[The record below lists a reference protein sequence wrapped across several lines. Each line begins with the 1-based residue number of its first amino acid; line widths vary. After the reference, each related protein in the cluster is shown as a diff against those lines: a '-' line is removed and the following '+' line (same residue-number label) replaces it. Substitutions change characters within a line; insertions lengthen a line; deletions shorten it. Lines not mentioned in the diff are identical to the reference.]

1 MMPINDC
8 ERVKNIVPK
17 SLFLNLSLPLPAKY
31 TSYMEIQE
39 LQKLYARHPQVRAL
53 RRALANERKR
63 SVVLS
68 GLHGSAAAM
77 AFAAL
82 GYDESGADAKAVDSA
97 VPALPNLFL
106 FVLDD
111 QDEAGYF
118 YHDLVQVLGDERVLF
133 FPSSFRRAVK
143 FGQRDA
149 ASEILRTEVLSR
161 LKPLSNSPRGGEDC
175 LSSSEQDAKG
185 HAALPPT
192 GGAGRGASLTF
203 IVTYPEALAERVVT
217 EKQLSERT
225 LEIRVGEQVDSSF
238 VAQTLLEF
246 GFQRTDYVYEPG
258 QFAVRGSLIDVYS
271 FSHELPFRI
280 DFFGDEVDSI
290 RTFEVE
296 SQLSRDRR
304 EAVTLVPELSA
315 EGAGLVPVA
324 DLLPAATVVVS
335 KNLVYVAQRIGQ
347 IWEEGFSQ
355 QALLVEQA
363 QQTNPKKTHPQTP
376 PDTEERKTPPL
387 PPPVREGSGLRDEA
401 PLLRKELLLI
411 DALTFQQGF
420 EPFRRIELSSHAP
433 NTSLAAQTSSSHTA
447 QPTPLPHGRGQGVGL
462 SFSTSPQPIFHKN
475 FDLLRSSFTDYL
487 ARGYKIY
494 ILADSAKQTD
504 RLKAIFE
511 HEEEEWGK
519 GLFVPVSKTL
529 HAGFA
534 DDALKVCLFTDHQ
547 IFDRFHKYNL
557 RSDRARSGKVA
568 LSLKELREFEVGDYV
583 VHVDHG
589 IGRFGGLVRV
599 PVNRPASNTEQST
612 PLPDGRGQGVGLQEM
627 IKITYEHDDVVY
639 VSIHA
644 LHKVSK
650 YKGKE
655 GEPPRISRLG
665 TGAWERMK
673 ERTKSKIK
681 DIARDLIRLYSR
693 RREEKGFKYSP
704 DSYLQ
709 HELEASFLYEDTP
722 DQLKATND
730 VKADMERQR
739 PMDRLV
745 CGDVG
750 FGKTEVAVRAAFK
763 AAVDGKQTAVMV
775 PTTVLAFQHFRT
787 FSERLR
793 DLPVRVD
800 YLTRARTPKQT
811 KEVLADLAAG
821 KIDIIIGTHKL
832 IGKSVKFK
840 DLGLLIIDE
849 EQKFGVATK
858 EKLRQMKVNVD
869 TLTLTATPIPRT
881 LQFSLMGAR
890 DLSVIQTPPPN
901 RYPIQTE
908 VHTFSPEVIAE
919 AVGFEMSRG
928 GQVFI
933 VNNRIAGLKELE
945 DLVHKYVP
953 DARVAV
959 GHGQMHPEELERIM
973 LDFAAG
979 EYDVLISTTI
989 IESGLDI
996 PNANTIIICGAHNF
1010 GLSDLHQMRG
1020 RVGRSNKKAFCYLM
1034 APPLAALPQDSRR
1047 RLQAIENFSDLGSGI
1062 HIAMQD
1068 LDIRGAGNLLGAEQS
1083 GFIADL
1089 GYETY
1094 QKILSEAVKELKN
1107 DEFKDL
1113 YAEQVASGEVT
1124 SGEAFVDECQLE
1136 SDMPMS
1142 FPETY
1147 VPGSA
1152 ERMLLYRELDGL
1164 ETEEAI
1170 EAFRRRLQDRFGPI
1184 PETAQELIRVVRLRR
1199 LGKYFGAERV
1209 MLKNGRM
1216 RLYFV
1221 KDDDSPFFQS
1231 EAFGKCI
1238 AYFSMHAID
1247 CQLDEVK
1254 GRRSMLIRGV
1264 DTVKA
1269 ACAVLEEMQQI
1280 NGLTN

>member
-1 MMPINDC
+1 
-8 ERVKNIVPK
+8 
-17 SLFLNLSLPLPAKY
+17 
-31 TSYMEIQE
+31 MEITE
-39 LQKLYARHPQVRAL
+39 LQALYARHPQVKAL
-53 RRALANERKR
+53 SRALANDNKR
-63 SVVLS
+63 TIRLA
-68 GLHGSAAAM
+68 GLQASSAPM
-77 AFAAL
+77 VFAAL
-82 GYDESGADAKAVDSA
+82 REREAH
-97 VPALPNLFL
+97 PF
-106 FVLDD
+106 FFILDD
-111 QDEAGYF
+111 QEEAGYF
-118 YHDLVQVLGDERVLF
+118 YHDLVQVLGEEKVLF
-133 FPSSFRRAVK
+133 FPSTYRRAVK

-149 ASEILRTEVLSR
+149 ANEILRTEVL
-161 LKPLSNSPRGGEDC
+161 
-175 LSSSEQDAKG
+175 AKWMASG
-185 HAALPPT
+185 T
-192 GGAGRGASLTF
+192 G
-203 IVTYPEALAERVVT
+203 IYVVTYPEAIAERVVS
-217 EKQLSERT
+217 KKT
-225 LEIRVGEQVDSSF
+225 LEESTLQIRVGEELDITF
-238 VAQTLLEF
+238 VEQTLLEF

-258 QFAVRGSLIDVYS
+258 QFAVRGSLVDVFS
-271 FSHELPFRI
+271 FSCEYPYRI

-296 SQLSRDRR
+296 SQLSRGQQ
-304 EAVTLVPELSA
+304 EIISLVPELS
-315 EGAGLVPVA
+315 EELTDRVPLST
-324 DLLPAATVVVS
+324 LLPPDTIVVA
-335 KNLVYVAQRIGQ
+335 KNLTYVAERIGQ
-347 IWEEGFSQ
+347 IWEEGFSR
-355 QALLVEQA
+355 QAKISLS
-363 QQTNPKKTHPQTP
+363 
-376 PDTEERKTPPL
+376 PDPS
-387 PPPVREGSGLRDEA
+387 PVREGSGLYDEA
-401 PLLRKELLLI
+401 SLLQKERLLI
-411 DALTFQQGF
+411 DAPTFEKGF
-420 EPFRRIELSSHAP
+420 SEFRRVEMASAP
-433 NTSLAAQTSSSHTA
+433 SLT
-447 QPTPLPHGRGQGVGL
+447 GRAGGES
-462 SFSTSPQPIFHKN
+462 SFSFSITPQPIFYKN
-475 FDLLRSSFTDYL
+475 FDLVTSTFQDYL
-487 ARGYKIY
+487 AKGYTLY
-494 ILADSAKQTD
+494 ILADSQKQID
-504 RLKAIFE
+504 RLKEILATAGISF
-511 HEEEEWGK
+511 G
-519 GLFVPVSKTL
+519 PVNRTL

-534 DDALKVCLFTDHQ
+534 DNDLKICLFTDHQ

-568 LSLKELREFEVGDYV
+568 MSLKELQEFEVGDYV

-589 IGRFGGLVRV
+589 IGRFGGLIRV
-599 PVNRPASNTEQST
+599 PQA
-612 PLPDGRGQGVGLQEM
+612 DGHLQEM

-693 RREEKGFKYSP
+693 RREEKGFKFSP
-704 DSYLQ
+704 DTYMQ
-709 HELEASFLYEDTP
+709 NELEASFLYEDTP

-730 VKADMERQR
+730 VKADMERSR

-763 AAVDGKQTAVMV
+763 AAVDGKQVAVMV
-775 PTTVLAFQHFRT
+775 PTTVLAFQHFNT
-787 FSERLR
+787 FSDRLR

-800 YLTRARTPKQT
+800 YLSRARTPKQT
-811 KEVLADLAAG
+811 KAILEDLAAG
-821 KIDIIIGTHKL
+821 KIDILVGTHKL
-832 IGKSVKFK
+832 IGKNVKFK

-908 VHTFSPEVIAE
+908 VHTFSPELIAE
-919 AVGFEMSRG
+919 AINFEMSRN

-933 VNNRIAGLKELE
+933 VNNRIAGLPELE
-945 DLVHKYVP
+945 QIVHKYVP

-959 GHGQMHPEELERIM
+959 GHGQMHPEDLENVM
-973 LDFAAG
+973 MAFASYD
-979 EYDVLISTTI
+979 YDVLISTTI

-996 PNANTIIICGAHNF
+996 PNANTIIICSAHNF
-1010 GLSDLHQMRG
+1010 GLADLHQMRG
-1020 RVGRSNKKAFCYLM
+1020 RVGRSNKKAFCYLL
-1034 APPLAALPQDSRR
+1034 APPLGALPTESRR

-1107 DEFKDL
+1107 DEFKNL
-1113 YAEQVASGEVT
+1113 YAEQVATGEVT
-1124 SGEAFVDECQLE
+1124 SGEAFVDECLLE

-1147 VPGSA
+1147 VPGST

-1164 ETEEAI
+1164 EADSAI
-1170 EAFRRRLQDRFGPI
+1170 EAFRKRLIDRFGPI
-1184 PETAQELIRVVRLRR
+1184 PETAEELIRVVRLRR

-1209 MLKNGRM
+1209 ILKNNRM

-1231 EAFGKCI
+1231 PAFGQVI
-1238 AYFSMHAID
+1238 TYFTLHPAD
-1247 CQLDEVK
+1247 CQLDELK
-1254 GRRSMLIRGV
+1254 GRRSMLVRGIGS
-1264 DTVKA
+1264 VKE
-1269 ACAVLEEMQQI
+1269 ACDVLEEISTMQEQPAEA
-1280 NGLTN
+1280 